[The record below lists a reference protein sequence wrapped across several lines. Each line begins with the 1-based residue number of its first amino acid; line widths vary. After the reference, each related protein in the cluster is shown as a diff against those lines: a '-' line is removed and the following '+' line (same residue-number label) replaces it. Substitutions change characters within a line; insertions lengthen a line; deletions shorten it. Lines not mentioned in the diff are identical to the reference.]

1 MDVQELMN
9 QARDALTVKRVFGE
23 PFVRNGLTIIPVA
36 RVMGGGG
43 GGEGRMV
50 APPPGVEGTAAPAGS
65 GFGGGF
71 GVAATPAGVY
81 VVDEADVRWVAALD
95 VNRIVVGAQVVAIV
109 FLLVIRSIARARAK
123 AMRS

>member
-23 PFVRNGLTIIPVA
+23 PYVRNGLTIIPVA

-43 GGEGRMV
+43 GGEGRM
-50 APPPGVEGTAAPAGS
+50 AAPLPAAEETASSAGS

-71 GVAATPAGVY
+71 GVTATPAGVY

-95 VNRIVVGAQVVAIV
+95 VNRIVLGAQVVAIV

-123 AMRS
+123 ATKS

>member
-1 MDVQELMN
+1 MDVQEVMN

-23 PFVRNGLTIIPVA
+23 PYVRNGLTIIPVA

-43 GGEGRMV
+43 GGEGRM
-50 APPPGVEGTAAPAGS
+50 AATPPGVEEKAAPTGS

-71 GVAATPAGVY
+71 GVAAAPAGVY

-123 AMRS
+123 ATKS

>member
-23 PFVRNGLTIIPVA
+23 PYVRNGLTIIPVA
-36 RVMGGGG
+36 RLMGGGG
-43 GGEGRMV
+43 GGEGRMA
-50 APPPGVEGTAAPAGS
+50 APLPAAGETAAPVGS

-71 GVAATPAGVY
+71 GVTATPAGVY

-95 VNRIVVGAQVVAIV
+95 VNRIVLGAQVVTIV

-123 AMRS
+123 AMKS